1 MNKKIIGVLVAI
13 IIILVAALV
22 AVVLPKSSEPMNDIT
37 TTETTETNQKWVLVN
52 EKDIDPVNS
61 EISYEAWYEYDE
73 QGRMIKSYDTNAT
86 ESIDFVY
93 DDNGNVISKNVSE
106 FYYGTR
112 VKTNYVYKYD
122 EADNCI
128 EKIITYSDGGKNI
141 YKYEYDEYGNLLSEI
156 NERNGT
162 INSEKTID
170 SVYDG
175 NLIIEQKFFVIDG
188 PIDYTYYQ
196 INEYDDNN
204 NLIKKKCYVDFAY
217 SDEKITVNG
226 VEYSLQ
232 MITEYTYESIDVVS
246 DSKQSNVISEQTTEP
261 TTTPK
266 KLSDECDEV
275 LATGT
280 NSNGDYYEV
289 VANKVEDYTGLSVY
303 VGVIKNNEWLLEPT
317 KDMPFVLNGYG
328 FKDNGPTSKVHYVGN
343 NCFLA
348 EISHRSNKYSPV
360 TDYLYIAY
368 NVETGKS
375 YSASGTS
382 EIPLICSEK
391 DEHMIIGYDGY
402 AGETVFY
409 ILNKRDMTVSDVRI
423 EGYRN
428 SFANISEGVFSVALG
443 ESNYPKHYIYDI
455 NGKIVLD
462 LSEYKTYGH
471 QNVYFIDGKCNLE
484 IINNNDTK
492 YRLTINKKGEVL
504 DSEVVYE

>member
-1 MNKKIIGVLVAI
+1 MNKKIIGVLVAVI
-13 IIILVAALV
+13 IVLAAALM
-22 AVVLPKSSEPMNDIT
+22 AVVLPKSSEPLDDIT
-37 TTETTETNQKWVLVN
+37 TTDIAETNQKWVLVN
-52 EKDIDPVNS
+52 EKDIDPIAS
-61 EISYEAWYEYDE
+61 EIVYEAWYEYDE

-93 DDNGNVISKNVSE
+93 DNNGNVISKNVSE

-128 EKIITYSDGGKNI
+128 EKIITYSDGDKNI

-204 NLIKKKCYVDFAY
+204 NLIKKKCYADFAY
-217 SDEKITVNG
+217 SDEKITVDG

-246 DSKQSNVISEQTTEP
+246 DSKQSNVISEQTSE
-261 TTTPK
+261 PK
-266 KLSDECDEV
+266 KLSRECDEV

-317 KDMPFVLNGYG
+317 KDMPFVSEENT
-328 FKDNGPTSKVHYVGN
+328 FNSNGPEAGEITYVGN
-343 NCFLA
+343 DCFVA
-348 EISHRSNKYSPV
+348 MK
-360 TDYLYIAY
+360 
-368 NVETGKS
+368 KS
-375 YSASGTS
+375 
-382 EIPLICSEK
+382 K
-391 DEHMIIGYDGY
+391 
-402 AGETVFY
+402 
-409 ILNKRDMTVSDVRI
+409 
-423 EGYRN
+423 
-428 SFANISEGVFSVALG
+428 
-443 ESNYPKHYIYDI
+443 
-455 NGKIVLD
+455 
-462 LSEYKTYGH
+462 
-471 QNVYFIDGKCNLE
+471 
-484 IINNNDTK
+484 
-492 YRLTINKKGEVL
+492 
-504 DSEVVYE
+504 VVP